1 MMILHQL
8 FSSILQ
14 VIFAWKDKS
23 NIVLIK
29 NFLKKE
35 KMLLV

>member
-1 MMILHQL
+1 MEWQKTMILHKL
-8 FSSILQ
+8 LSSILQ

-29 NFLKKE
+29 
-35 KMLLV
+35 